1 MSIELNAEPKK
12 VYDAWI
18 SSKGH
23 SEMTDSP
30 AKIENKVGG
39 KFTAWDEYISG
50 TTVKLVPDKKIVQ
63 KWRTTEFPDDAPD
76 SDLEILLEPAGKG
89 TKLTLVHTNI
99 PNGQKKQYEDGW
111 NEFYFEPMKKYFN
124 K

>member
-1 MSIELNAEPKK
+1 MQNQKK
-12 VYDAWI
+12 IYDAWI

-23 SEMTDSP
+23 SKMTDNP
-30 AKIENKVGG
+30 AKVENKVGG

-50 TTVKLVPDKKIVQ
+50 TTVELIPDKKIVQ
-63 KWRTTEFPDDAPD
+63 KWRTTEFPDDAQD

-99 PNGQKKQYEDGW
+99 PEGQKKQYKDGW
-111 NEFYFEPMKKYFN
+111 NEFYFEPMKEYF
-124 K
+124 KK